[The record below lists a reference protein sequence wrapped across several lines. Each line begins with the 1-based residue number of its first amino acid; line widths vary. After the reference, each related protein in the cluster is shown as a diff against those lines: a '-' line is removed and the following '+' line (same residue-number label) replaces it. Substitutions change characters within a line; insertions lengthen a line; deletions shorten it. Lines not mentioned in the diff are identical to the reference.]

1 MARLI
6 KNSSM
11 AFGNRRTLCLFTVV
25 KVKENAK
32 ENANVATQ
40 TRYELK
46 REEKVMCRIR
56 VYGGSSKGH

>member
-1 MARLI
+1 
-6 KNSSM
+6 M